1 LIRPLDIVPCTPAP
15 CNESHALCYSGAP
28 PHILIRGHV
37 KPLGACLFGILILAC
52 LTSSAFADPP
62 LDSSISSGNWLTT
75 ALEQISAERMLAD
88 ITALSGPAF
97 RGRQTGSAQDAE
109 SAAFVANRFSE
120 LRLHRS
126 PASPPQNQTY
136 PLPQREWKQTAPVP
150 TRTIDGDL
158 LLDLVFPRDRSSLR
172 GGSDFLPVLD
182 SPSIDVRAPIVF
194 VGYGLSDPPQDLD
207 DYAGLDVRN
216 KIVLF
221 LRGKPDKYTGP
232 AAHADKER
240 IAQQKGAAAYLTA
253 TGPILNAYEQRR
265 GITGKPG
272 AFYSTTEAVQQLPG
286 AWISTETA
294 ETILREGT
302 GGTVTLRAL
311 QEEINRTGASRSMN
325 TDVQAQ
331 MKWTSHLANGTL
343 FNVISVIRGYATDSD
358 EAVLIG
364 AHRDHFGHQAG
375 FLFGGADDNA
385 SGTAVLLEVARVLA
399 LAPAVPK
406 RSIFFLSF
414 SGEEQGFLGSRLYIS
429 QPIVPLPKTIGM
441 INVDHAGI
449 GNGRLTVGITGF
461 EKSRAQ
467 EIGQLA
473 GLSEKLDLF
482 GFFPGGDHV
491 PFKEAGVPTITVV
504 SGGIHPHFHQ
514 PTDTADTIHPDIL
527 LSVARYVLA
536 LAWQLANSP

>member
-1 LIRPLDIVPCTPAP
+1 M
-15 CNESHALCYSGAP
+15 
-28 PHILIRGHV
+28 
-37 KPLGACLFGILILAC
+37 KPVSACLFGIWMLAC

-62 LDSSISSGNWLTT
+62 PDSSFSSDNWLAT
-75 ALEQISAERMLAD
+75 ALEEISAERMLAD
-88 ITALSGPAF
+88 ITALSGPTF
-97 RGRQTGSAQDAE
+97 RGRQTGSAQDE
-109 SAAFVANRFSE
+109 DSAAFVANRFSE

-126 PASPPQNQTY
+126 LASPPQSQTN

-150 TRTIDGDL
+150 ARTIDGDL
-158 LLDLVFPRDRSSLR
+158 LLDLGFPRNRSSLR
-172 GGSDFLPVLD
+172 VGSDFLPVLD
-182 SPSIDVRAPIVF
+182 SPSVDVRAPIVF
-194 VGYGLSDPPQDLD
+194 VGYGLSDPSQGLD

-221 LRGKPDKYTGP
+221 LRGKPDKYTGS

-240 IAQQKGAAAYLTA
+240 VARQKGAVAYLTA

-265 GITGKPG
+265 GITGKPS
-272 AFYSTTEAVQQLPG
+272 AFYSTTEPAQQLPG

-294 ETILREGT
+294 ETILHEGT
-302 GGTVTLRAL
+302 AGKLTLRAL
-311 QEEINRTGASRSMN
+311 QEDIKRTGASRS
-325 TDVQAQ
+325 TTTEVQAQ
-331 MKWTSHLANGTL
+331 MKWTSHLASGTL
-343 FNVISVIRGYATDSD
+343 FNVISVIRGYRSSSD

-375 FLFGGADDNA
+375 LLFGGADDNA
-385 SGTAVLLEVARVLA
+385 SGTAVLLEVARILA
-399 LAPAVPK
+399 LAPAAPK
-406 RSIFFLSF
+406 RSILFLSF
-414 SGEEQGFLGSRLYIS
+414 SGEEQGLLGSRLYVS
-429 QPIVPLPKTIGM
+429 QPIVPLSKTIGM

-449 GNGRLTVGITGF
+449 GNGRLTVGVTGL
-461 EKSRAQ
+461 EKSQAE

-514 PTDTADTIHPDIL
+514 PTDAADTINPDIL

-536 LAWQLANSP
+536 CTWQLANSP

>member
-1 LIRPLDIVPCTPAP
+1 M
-15 CNESHALCYSGAP
+15 
-28 PHILIRGHV
+28 
-37 KPLGACLFGILILAC
+37 KPVSACLFGIWMLAC
-52 LTSSAFADPP
+52 VTFSAFADPP
-62 LDSSISSGNWLTT
+62 PDSSFSSDNWLAT

-88 ITALSGPAF
+88 ITALSGPTF
-97 RGRQTGSAQDAE
+97 RGRQTGSAQDE
-109 SAAFVANRFSE
+109 DSAAFVSNRFSE

-126 PASPPQNQTY
+126 VASPPQSQTN

-150 TRTIDGDL
+150 IRTIDGDL
-158 LLDLVFPRDRSSLR
+158 LVDLSFPHNRLSLR
-172 GGSDFLPVLD
+172 VGSDFLPVLD
-182 SPSIDVRAPIVF
+182 SPSVDVRAPIVF
-194 VGYGLSDPPQDLD
+194 VGYGLSDPSQGLD

-221 LRGKPDKYTGP
+221 LRGKPDKYTGT
-232 AAHADKER
+232 AAHGDKER
-240 IAQQKGAAAYLTA
+240 IARQKGAVAYLTV

-265 GITGKPG
+265 GITGKPS
-272 AFYSTTEAVQQLPG
+272 AFYSTTEPTQQLPG

-294 ETILREGT
+294 ERILHEGT
-302 GGTVTLRAL
+302 AAKLTLRAL
-311 QEEINRTGASRSMN
+311 QEDINRTGASRSTN
-325 TDVQAQ
+325 TEVQAQ
-331 MKWTSHLANGTL
+331 MKWTSHLASGTL
-343 FNVISVIRGYATDSD
+343 FNVISIIRGYATDSD

-375 FLFGGADDNA
+375 LLFGGADDNA
-385 SGTAVLLEVARVLA
+385 SGTAVLLEVARILA
-399 LAPAVPK
+399 LAPAAPK
-406 RSIFFLSF
+406 RSILFLSF
-414 SGEEQGFLGSRLYIS
+414 SGEEQGLLGSRLYVS

-441 INVDHAGI
+441 MNVDHAGV
-449 GNGRLTVGITGF
+449 GNGRLTVGVTGF

-467 EIGQLA
+467 EIGRLA

-514 PTDTADTIHPDIL
+514 PTDTADTINPDVL

-536 LAWQLANSP
+536 CTWQLANSP

>member
-1 LIRPLDIVPCTPAP
+1 M
-15 CNESHALCYSGAP
+15 
-28 PHILIRGHV
+28 
-37 KPLGACLFGILILAC
+37 KPVSACLFGISMLAC
-52 LTSSAFADPP
+52 LMSSAFAAPP
-62 LDSSISSGNWLTT
+62 PDSSFSTDHWLAM

-88 ITALSGPAF
+88 ITTLSGPTF
-97 RGRQTGSAQDAE
+97 RGRQTGSPQDEE

-120 LRLHRS
+120 LRLHRTL
-126 PASPPQNQTY
+126 ASPPQSQTN
-136 PLPQREWKQTAPVP
+136 PLPQREWKQAAPVP

-158 LLDLVFPRDRSSLR
+158 LLDLVFPRNRSTLR

-182 SPSIDVRAPIVF
+182 SPSVDVHAPIVF
-194 VGYGLSDPPQDLD
+194 VGYGLSDPSQGLD

-232 AAHADKER
+232 AAHTDKER
-240 IAQQKGAAAYLTA
+240 IARQKGASAYLTA

-265 GITGKPG
+265 GITGKPS
-272 AFYSTTEAVQQLPG
+272 AFYSTTEPAQQLPG

-294 ETILREGT
+294 ERILHEGT
-302 GGTVTLRAL
+302 AGKLTLRAL
-311 QEEINRTGASRSMN
+311 QEDINRTGTSRSTN

-331 MKWTSHLANGTL
+331 MKWTSHLASGTL
-343 FNVISVIRGYATDSD
+343 FNVISVIHGSTPSND

-375 FLFGGADDNA
+375 LLFSGADDNA
-385 SGTAVLLEVARVLA
+385 SGTAVLLEVARIVA
-399 LAPAVPK
+399 LAPAAPK
-406 RSIFFLSF
+406 RSILFLSF
-414 SGEEQGFLGSRLYIS
+414 SGEEQGLLGSRLYVS

-441 INVDHAGI
+441 INVDHAGV
-449 GNGRLTVGITGF
+449 GNGRLTVGVTGL

-491 PFKEAGVPTITVV
+491 PFKEAGVPTITIV
-504 SGGIHPHFHQ
+504 SGGFHPHFHQ
-514 PTDTADTIHPDIL
+514 PTDTADTIHPDIV